1 MMPRARLIAATAMV
15 ALLCGCSSTPVTR
28 SYVLSAAVA
37 APAAAGTS
45 AAPVTVVIKNLTLP
59 QYLDRSQ
66 IVIRGGGH
74 RIQIVEN
81 ELWAGNLR
89 QDMTRVLV
97 ENLGRLL
104 ASDRVVAAPYSV
116 PLQPDYRVEVEV
128 LRFERG
134 TDARVALVARWWLT
148 RGSDGVLLASPSETY
163 LGSPLVADT
172 PFEALVASMS
182 AVYAELAQ
190 AIARGILAAGTGGTG
205 GTGGPGGTRG
215 AASS

>member
-15 ALLCGCSSTPVTR
+15 VLLCGCSSTPVTR
-28 SYVLSAAVA
+28 SYVLSATVA
-37 APAAAGTS
+37 APVAAGTS
-45 AAPVTVVIKNLTLP
+45 AAPVTVVIKNLALP

-134 TDARVALVARWWLT
+134 SDARVALVARWWLT

-190 AIARGILAAGTGGTG
+190 AIARGILAAGTGGP
-205 GTGGPGGTRG
+205 GGPGGPGGKRG

>member
-1 MMPRARLIAATAMV
+1 MMPRARRIAATAMAAV
-15 ALLCGCSSTPVTR
+15 LCGCSSTPVTR
-28 SYVLSAAVA
+28 SYVLSATVA
-37 APAAAGTS
+37 APAVAGTS
-45 AAPVTVVIKNLTLP
+45 AAPVTVVIRNLALP

-97 ENLGRLL
+97 ENLGKLL

-116 PLQPDYRVEVEV
+116 LLQPDYRVEVEV

-134 TDARVALVARWWLT
+134 SDARVALVARWWLT
-148 RGSDGVLLASPSETY
+148 RGSDGMLLASPSETFF
-163 LGSPLVADT
+163 GSPLVADA
-172 PFEALVASMS
+172 PYEALVASMS
-182 AVYAELAQ
+182 AVYGELAQ
-190 AIARGILAAGTGGTG
+190 AIARGIRAAGTGGA
-205 GTGGPGGTRG
+205 GGTRG
-215 AASS
+215 EASS

>member
-28 SYVLSAAVA
+28 SYVLSATVA
-37 APAAAGTS
+37 APVAAGTS
-45 AAPVTVVIKNLTLP
+45 AAPVTVVIKNLALP

-134 TDARVALVARWWLT
+134 SDARVALVARWWLT
-148 RGSDGVLLASPSETY
+148 RASDGVLLASPSETY

-190 AIARGILAAGTGGTG
+190 AIARGILAAGTGGP
-205 GTGGPGGTRG
+205 GGPGGTRG